1 MGLNDTPSG
10 ERVHIGF
17 FGRRNSGKSSLV
29 NAVTGQEMSL
39 VSDTLGTTT
48 DPVSKTMELLPLG
61 PVVIIDTPGF
71 DDVGELGEQR
81 VRRTR
86 QILNRADMAV
96 LVVDATVGLTAG
108 DRQLVRIFEEKK
120 LPYLIAANKCDLL
133 GDSAPR
139 QAGAAGAGLAAG
151 QAVDTERE
159 ATSGLAG
166 DTGRADELGRAVSAW
181 QAANPGLSGD
191 PGRAVMP
198 GLAVDS
204 DRAVMPGSAVKPG
217 EAGDRGR
224 AVMPGQG
231 VASGSVIYVSAL
243 HGTNINGL
251 KESMAALTGARKEDR
266 HIVGD
271 MLEAG
276 DLVVL
281 VIPIDESA
289 PKGRLILPQQ
299 QTIRDILEAG
309 AAAVCV
315 KDTELKLTLERLGT
329 KPKMVITDSQAFG
342 KVSKEVPDDVRLTS
356 FSILMARYKGF
367 LDTAVMGA
375 AKLDGLRDGDR
386 ILVAEG
392 CTHHR
397 QCEDIG
403 TVKLPGWLRGYSGKD
418 LIFET
423 SSGRSFPEDLSRY
436 ALVLHCGGCMLNER
450 EMLYR
455 MNCAK
460 DQGVAFTNYGIAI
473 AQVHGI
479 LKRSLSVFPELAEML
494 K

>member
-48 DPVSKTMELLPLG
+48 DPVSKAMELLPLG

-81 VRRTR
+81 VRRAR

-96 LVVDATVGLTAG
+96 LVIDATVGMTDS
-108 DRQLVRIFEEKK
+108 DRQLVGIFEEKEI
-120 LPYLIAANKCDLL
+120 PYIVAANKCDLL
-133 GDSAPR
+133 EG
-139 QAGAAGAGLAAG
+139 GAVPVPQYTAAAQGMPAG
-151 QAVDTERE
+151 QGNTIVQNPDAVQTTPAGQDNAIAQE
-159 ATSGLAG
+159 ASAAQGEETTQEKSDVQNATVVRGEAVVQGEASSPKVTSGS
-166 DTGRADELGRAVSAW
+166 T
-181 QAANPGLSGD
+181 
-191 PGRAVMP
+191 
-198 GLAVDS
+198 
-204 DRAVMPGSAVKPG
+204 
-217 EAGDRGR
+217 
-224 AVMPGQG
+224 
-231 VASGSVIYVSAL
+231 IYVSAL
-243 HGTNINGL
+243 HGTNIYEL
-251 KESMAALTGARKEDR
+251 KECMAALTGVKKEEKR
-266 HIVGD
+266 LVGD

-276 DLVVL
+276 DLVIL

-315 KDTELKLTLERLGT
+315 KDTELKLTLDRLGAR
-329 KPKMVITDSQAFG
+329 PRLVITDSQAFG
-342 KVSKEVPDDVRLTS
+342 RVSKETPGDILLTS

-367 LDTAVMGA
+367 LDTAVKGA
-375 AKLDGLRDGDR
+375 AKLERLKDGDR

-403 TVKLPGWLRGYSGKD
+403 TVKLPGWLRKYTGKD
-418 LIFET
+418 LVFES
-423 SSGRSFPEDLSRY
+423 SSGRSFPEDLSPY

-455 MNCAK
+455 MKCAE

-479 LKRSLSVFPELAEML
+479 LKRSLSLFPELAAML
-494 K
+494 AERQRV

>member
-48 DPVSKTMELLPLG
+48 DPVSKAMELLPLG

-71 DDVGELGEQR
+71 DDVGELGGQR
-81 VRRTR
+81 VRRAR

-96 LVVDATVGLTAG
+96 LVIDATVGMTDS
-108 DRQLVRIFEEKK
+108 DRQLVGIFEEKK
-120 LPYLIAANKCDLL
+120 IPYIVAANKCDLL
-133 GDSAPR
+133 EG
-139 QAGAAGAGLAAG
+139 GAVPVPQYTAAAQGMPAG
-151 QAVDTERE
+151 QGNTIVQNPDALQTTSAGQDNAIAQEASAAQGEETTQEKSDVQNATVVRGEAVVQGE
-159 ATSGLAG
+159 ASSPKVTSGS
-166 DTGRADELGRAVSAW
+166 T
-181 QAANPGLSGD
+181 
-191 PGRAVMP
+191 
-198 GLAVDS
+198 
-204 DRAVMPGSAVKPG
+204 
-217 EAGDRGR
+217 
-224 AVMPGQG
+224 
-231 VASGSVIYVSAL
+231 IYVSAL
-243 HGTNINGL
+243 HGTNIYEL
-251 KESMAALTGARKEDR
+251 KECMAALTGVKKEEKR
-266 HIVGD
+266 LVGD

-276 DLVVL
+276 DLVIL

-315 KDTELKLTLERLGT
+315 KDTELKLTLDRLGAR
-329 KPKMVITDSQAFG
+329 PRLVITDSQAFG
-342 KVSKEVPDDVRLTS
+342 RVSKETPGGILLTS

-367 LDTAVMGA
+367 LDTAVKGA
-375 AKLDGLRDGDR
+375 AKLERLKDGDR

-403 TVKLPGWLRGYSGKD
+403 TVKLPGWLRKYTGKE
-418 LIFET
+418 LVFES
-423 SSGRSFPEDLSRY
+423 SSGRSFPEDLSPY

-455 MNCAK
+455 MKCAE

-479 LKRSLSVFPELAEML
+479 LKRSLSLFPELAAML
-494 K
+494 AERQRV